1 MAQPQRAE
9 QSASPGARWLL
20 AETGTH
26 TPHCMGPW
34 VLCVTA
40 PPPISHALFY
50 LCSSTWLLQ
59 LLSLQGIFCTFCHL
73 CEISIFQASWP

>member
-40 PPPISHALFY
+40 PPHQSRTLLPLLFD
-50 LCSSTWLLQ
+50 LAAATVEFAGDFLHFLSSL
-59 LLSLQGIFCTFCHL
+59 
-73 CEISIFQASWP
+73 

>member
-1 MAQPQRAE
+1 MAAGRDRHSHSTLHGPL
-9 QSASPGARWLL
+9 GAVCHR
-20 AETGTH
+20 
-26 TPHCMGPW
+26 
-34 VLCVTA
+34 